1 MLKKILKFIGL
12 LIGLLF
18 IFSGIG
24 LLMPADDYAIQLGF
38 NEFENE
44 LSMGIGFIIAGI
56 VINDLYWFS
65 DRFIKPHKISFVN
78 AVTLISFGLWGYID
92 VDYSPTALIPVVF
105 GVVVLALNPG
115 LKKENKLIAHVVVIL
130 TFLILFGLN
139 KPLISAIE
147 GDRIMGVTRVSLM
160 MLSTLMALLTF
171 IKSFI
176 ANRSKKN

>member
-1 MLKKILKFIGL
+1 MLKKILKFVGL
-12 LIGLLF
+12 LIGLFL

-24 LLMPADDYAIQLGF
+24 LLMPTNDYAMQLGF

-44 LSMGIGFIIAGI
+44 ISIGIGFIIAGI

-105 GVVVLALNPG
+105 GVIILALNSG
-115 LKKENKLIAHVVVIL
+115 LKKENKTVAHIVVLL
-130 TFLILFGLN
+130 TFLILGGLF
-139 KPLISAIE
+139 KPLMSTIESGSAI
-147 GDRIMGVTRVSLM
+147 RITRVGLM
-160 MLSTLMALLTF
+160 MLSTLMALVVF

-176 ANRSKKN
+176 ANRSKN